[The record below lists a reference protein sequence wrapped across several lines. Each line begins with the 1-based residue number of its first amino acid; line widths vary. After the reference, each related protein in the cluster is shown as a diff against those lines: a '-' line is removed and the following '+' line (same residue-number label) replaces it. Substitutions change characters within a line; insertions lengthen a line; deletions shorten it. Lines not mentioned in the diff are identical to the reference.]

1 MSPLLKLARFGQYAG
16 LIWMMA
22 ALPLA
27 NWLMSVGIIIM
38 ACSWVLLTASDYLE
52 RKEPWARW
60 YTFRHTP
67 GALRYGLL
75 YLVFAV
81 SIFWTADLAYGLK
94 DMKTKLPILAL
105 PVILSGFDPVNGK
118 WIRRLWMTFIASLI
132 LAVTVCLMVYYDA
145 YNAWAVPLGFRPR
158 EVNNFRDISI
168 FISHI
173 RFSLLLVMGLAVL
186 VCLKPR
192 TWKLRLLFT
201 LTGAYFLFFL
211 WVIESVTAFA
221 IISVLAGAWLMW
233 QMVRTKRMALK
244 AILIALPVIVVAG
257 TAWWVVDAYQDYYS
271 HEPVTVEQLD
281 THTPYGEAY
290 EHYPEHGQIENGQY
304 TMIYLAWG
312 EMAAAW
318 EQRSEIPF
326 EGQDRA
332 GHSIKG
338 TLIRYLTSKGLRK
351 DRNGLNA
358 LTEQDIRNIENGVAS
373 AVLMKHKGIR
383 RRLDRI
389 LFEYESFRTGQ
400 NPNGHSVFQRIE
412 FWKAGSGIISNNFW
426 WGVGIGDVKRAFADQ
441 YNVMNSPLDEV
452 HRLRA
457 HNQWM
462 TVWITSG
469 LSGFL
474 VFVLAWFTLF
484 RRSSH
489 ARTMLFTA
497 FFIIASLS
505 FVTEDTLESQA
516 GVSFFAFIGSVIL
529 FLPKRP

>member
-1 MSPLLKLARFGQYAG
+1 
-16 LIWMMA
+16 
-22 ALPLA
+22 
-27 NWLMSVGIIIM
+27 
-38 ACSWVLLTASDYLE
+38 
-52 RKEPWARW
+52 
-60 YTFRHTP
+60 
-67 GALRYGLL
+67 
-75 YLVFAV
+75 
-81 SIFWTADLAYGLK
+81 
-94 DMKTKLPILAL
+94 
-105 PVILSGFDPVNGK
+105 
-118 WIRRLWMTFIASLI
+118 
-132 LAVTVCLMVYYDA
+132 
-145 YNAWAVPLGFRPR
+145 
-158 EVNNFRDISI
+158 
-168 FISHI
+168 
-173 RFSLLLVMGLAVL
+173 
-186 VCLKPR
+186 
-192 TWKLRLLFT
+192 
-201 LTGAYFLFFL
+201 
-211 WVIESVTAFA
+211 
-221 IISVLAGAWLMW
+221 
-233 QMVRTKRMALK
+233 
-244 AILIALPVIVVAG
+244 
-257 TAWWVVDAYQDYYS
+257 
-271 HEPVTVEQLD
+271 
-281 THTPYGEAY
+281 
-290 EHYPEHGQIENGQY
+290 
-304 TMIYLAWG
+304 
-312 EMAAAW
+312 MAAAW

>member
-1 MSPLLKLARFGQYAG
+1 
-16 LIWMMA
+16 
-22 ALPLA
+22 
-27 NWLMSVGIIIM
+27 
-38 ACSWVLLTASDYLE
+38 
-52 RKEPWARW
+52 
-60 YTFRHTP
+60 
-67 GALRYGLL
+67 
-75 YLVFAV
+75 
-81 SIFWTADLAYGLK
+81 
-94 DMKTKLPILAL
+94 
-105 PVILSGFDPVNGK
+105 
-118 WIRRLWMTFIASLI
+118 
-132 LAVTVCLMVYYDA
+132 
-145 YNAWAVPLGFRPR
+145 
-158 EVNNFRDISI
+158 
-168 FISHI
+168 
-173 RFSLLLVMGLAVL
+173 
-186 VCLKPR
+186 
-192 TWKLRLLFT
+192 

-441 YNVMNSPLDEV
+441 YNAMNSPLDEV